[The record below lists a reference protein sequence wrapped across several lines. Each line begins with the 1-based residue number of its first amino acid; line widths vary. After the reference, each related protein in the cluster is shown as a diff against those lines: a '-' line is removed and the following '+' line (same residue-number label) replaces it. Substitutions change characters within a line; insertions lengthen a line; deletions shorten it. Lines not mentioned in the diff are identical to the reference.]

1 MKNYLLVL
9 TLLISFSVYGQDNTF
24 TIRVHDKTHLKE
36 WNEYSQKHL
45 FSINDNEISKVE
57 LNLYLNCPDS
67 GCSNWDFSVGVLL
80 RTIHSGDTVNYQLGR
95 MITPYSG
102 AYNQGE
108 NAKIWNPKWTWD
120 ITGYLP
126 LLNDSV
132 DIVVVYEGFEDGFLA
147 STDFVFNKD
156 EDKNKSIAVENIH
169 YGQFR
174 YGNIN
179 DPIDNYVVPKEII
192 IPKWAKRVYAR
203 VTISGHGADSTN
215 ASAEFLAK
223 DYYYMVNGE
232 RIKTQT
238 IWRDDCGL
246 NPIQPQG
253 GTWIYNRAGWC
264 PGTKVNEFLYDIT
277 PYISNGKAVVD
288 IDFEYYKTSQIEQ
301 PYYHVAHDIFYM
313 QEDKDIFLIEEDKEE
328 EIHYLPKNFIL
339 NYKTNNQGSRN
350 KVCIIDERTM
360 NKVYERTQLKDNRVY
375 NEDIE
380 LEEGGIYRLIVEDT
394 DCNGLSWWAA
404 RGQGSGYVNILS
416 PYSEKL
422 IESFDPD
429 FGCEI
434 NYLFQAQDNTK
445 DILHLRSKL
454 IQIPNT
460 DAKTHSFVVFLRDGT
475 EEELELE
482 IKHIKSKEIIH
493 THTYPKSNI
502 FMIDYDYSKLKIGSY
517 EVKVKTDGFTETT
530 VFSVRDN

>member
-1 MKNYLLVL
+1 MKNYIAILS
-9 TLLISFSVYGQDNTF
+9 LLISFSAFGQGNSF
-24 TIRVHDKTHLKE
+24 TIRVHNKTHLKE

-80 RTIHSGDTVNYQLGR
+80 RKAHNGDTVNYQLGR

-108 NAKIWNPKWTWD
+108 NAKKWNPKWTWD
-120 ITGYLP
+120 ITAYLP

-132 DIVVVYEGFEDGFLA
+132 DIVMVYEGFEDGFLA
-147 STDFVFNKD
+147 STDFVFTKD
-156 EDKNKSIAVENIH
+156 KDKNQSIAVENIH

-179 DPIDNYVVPKEII
+179 DPIDNYVTPKEII
-192 IPKWAKRVYAR
+192 IPKWTKRVYAR

-232 RIKTQT
+232 RIHTQT

-288 IDFEYYKTSQIEQ
+288 IDFEYYKTSQTSQ
-301 PYYHVAHDIFYM
+301 PYYHIAHDIFYM
-313 QEDKDIFLIEEDKEE
+313 QKDMDVYPIEEVIEE
-328 EIHYLPKNFIL
+328 EMHTLTPTFML
-339 NYKTNNQGSRN
+339 SYKTNNQSSRN
-350 KVCIIDERTM
+350 KVYIIDQKTM
-360 NKVYERTQLKDNRVY
+360 NKVYERTQLKDNTEY
-375 NEDIE
+375 NEIIE
-380 LEEGGIYRLIVEDT
+380 LEKGGQYRLLFTDS
-394 DCNGLSWWAA
+394 DCNGLSWWAE
-404 RGQGSGYVNILS
+404 REQGNGYIYIYNL
-416 PYSEKL
+416 EKTKL
-422 IESFDPD
+422 IESFEPD

-434 NYLFQAQDNTK
+434 NYLFQAQEN
-445 DILHLRSKL
+445 
-454 IQIPNT
+454 
-460 DAKTHSFVVFLRDGT
+460 
-475 EEELELE
+475 
-482 IKHIKSKEIIH
+482 SKEIIH
-493 THTYPKSNI
+493 KKSKLIKVPDTKNKTYTFIVFLKDGVEEELVLEIKDRKTKEIIISQTHKKSDRFNI
-502 FMIDYDYSKLKIGSY
+502 VFDYSILKKGSY
-517 EVKVKTDGFTETT
+517 EASVKTNSFSETRA
-530 VFSVRDN
+530 FSIRE